1 MQARTWKCASVSC
14 NCGVAI
20 REGDD
25 VIVVDMCRD
34 KIPRARFASKKEPA
48 AGVTVKRDPTGKIFI
63 VSMICDVLED
73 DRTHFIDNSC
83 RSITISHH
91 LSVKWLLFAV

>member
-1 MQARTWKCASVSC
+1 MSILDDNFYSLFIQVQARTWKCASVSC

-63 VSMICDVLED
+63 VSIIRDILEN
-73 DRTHFIDNSC
+73 DN
-83 RSITISHH
+83 THH
-91 LSVKWLLFAV
+91 LNQ